1 MWGGDTTRGHGM
13 SVSEAKQNKNK
24 KKQKKELTRWCGQTC
39 AVASVN
45 KPGRGEGGS

>member
-1 MWGGDTTRGHGM
+1 MWGGDTTCGHGM

-24 KKQKKELTRWCGQTC
+24 KKQKKELTRWRGQTC
-39 AVASVN
+39 AVASVD